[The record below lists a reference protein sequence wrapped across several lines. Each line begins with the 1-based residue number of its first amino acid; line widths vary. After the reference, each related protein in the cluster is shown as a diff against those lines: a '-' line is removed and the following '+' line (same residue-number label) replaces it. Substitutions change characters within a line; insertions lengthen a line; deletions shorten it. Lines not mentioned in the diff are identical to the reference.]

1 MELIVSASGR
11 AAQAKGQRNDD
22 NPVCVT
28 GAQLAS
34 YKLTRCWGCLAPR
47 LVGKVLPCCCAG
59 SPTTSS
65 SARSRAV
72 SACSRPDCSTSRQ
85 PGAPQGRRAPS
96 SPCWDH
102 CRPCGM
108 TGTCGTMGGMLYGC
122 LQLLNARGAP
132 PWASASAGH
141 AAQTCG
147 ASSTRTCRGARAG
160 SAVLRA
166 PGKAAAAAAAP
177 AAPAGCPTRA
187 RAARWRSAR
196 ARAASWSYVCE

>member
-1 MELIVSASGR
+1 M
-11 AAQAKGQRNDD
+11 
-22 NPVCVT
+22 
-28 GAQLAS
+28 
-34 YKLTRCWGCLAPR
+34 APPW
-47 LVGKVLPCCCAG
+47 L
-59 SPTTSS
+59 
-65 SARSRAV
+65 
-72 SACSRPDCSTSRQ
+72 

-122 LQLLNARGAP
+122 LQLLASTRPPNPTRNARGAP

-166 PGKAAAAAAAP
+166 PGQAAAAAAAP

-187 RAARWRSAR
+187 RAARWHSAR
-196 ARAASWSYVCE
+196 ARAASWSYVCEYSMRSCFIVKRKHTQTQTTSHQPPPEGPAIYILLITIFRHHSCNRAASSTTCATGYHT